1 MDKLNVLV
9 FVSYY
14 YPGGKG
20 GGPLRSISNMVAL
33 LGSEFDFS
41 VVTRDRD
48 AGDKKSYSG
57 ISVGAWNDVRGCKVF
72 YLPSGIVF
80 FTKLLGLIFSSRWN
94 VLYLNSFFDL
104 RMTLWGLLAARFL
117 GRESKVLLAPRGEF
131 SEGAMSFKTAKKR
144 LYIKTV
150 KSLGLLRKTIFH
162 ASTTAE
168 ADEIERV
175 LGVDRGRIRIAM
187 NLTMP
192 PMASSDVREAQVD
205 GPLKLVFLSRLARKK
220 NLDFVLRSL
229 ASVQSTASLDVYG
242 VFEEDSYSNE
252 CAELVARLPA
262 SIKVNFCGYVE
273 PDDVGNVLAQYDLFY
288 FPTLGENY
296 GHVIAEALAVGTP
309 VLLSDRTPW
318 TGLETDGLG
327 WVCPLEAPQEF
338 VQVLNGFGSVPA
350 GSGYRNRALVQERAR
365 KRISSD
371 LHIQANREVFL
382 SFQQGAR
389 GRS

>member
-1 MDKLNVLV
+1 MV

-20 GGPLRSISNMVAL
+20 GGPLRSISNLVEL
-33 LGSEFDFS
+33 LGVEFDFS

-48 AGDKKSYSG
+48 AGNKERYGG
-57 ISVGAWNDVRGCKVF
+57 IAAGVWNDVRGCKVF

-80 FTKLLGLIFSSRWN
+80 FIKLLRLIFSSRWN
-94 VLYLNSFFDL
+94 ILYLNSFFDF
-104 RMTLWGLLAARFL
+104 RMTLCGLLAARL
-117 GRESKVLLAPRGEF
+117 MGRENKVLLAPRGEF
-131 SEGAMSFKTAKKR
+131 SDGAMSFKTAKKR

-150 KSLGLLRKTIFH
+150 KNLGLLRKTVFH

-168 ADEIERV
+168 AEEIERV

-187 NLTMP
+187 NLTIP
-192 PMASSDVREAQVD
+192 PIASSGMRETQVD
-205 GPLKLVFLSRLARKK
+205 GPLRLVFLSRLARKK
-220 NLDFVLRSL
+220 NLDFVFRSL
-229 ASVQSTASLDVYG
+229 AHVQNTVILDVYG

-262 SIKVNFCGYVE
+262 TIKVNFCGYVE
-273 PDDVGNVLAQYDLFY
+273 PDDVGNILAQYDLFY

-296 GHVIAEALAVGTP
+296 GHVIAESLAVGTP

-318 TGLETDGLG
+318 AGLEADGLG
-327 WVCPLEAPQEF
+327 WVCPLETPQEF

-382 SFQQGAR
+382 SFQQGAK